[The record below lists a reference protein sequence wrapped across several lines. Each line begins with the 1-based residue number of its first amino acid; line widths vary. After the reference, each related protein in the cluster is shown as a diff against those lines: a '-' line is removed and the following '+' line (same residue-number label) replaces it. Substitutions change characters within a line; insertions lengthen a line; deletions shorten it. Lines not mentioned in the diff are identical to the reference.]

1 MSSLT
6 DQPADSGR
14 PRPWL
19 GGTTRGNAVAF
30 GLVLAARLARLRGLH
45 HDERGVLSVMSLI
58 FILALAMLLGMIIN
72 VGQHVDDK
80 LKMQNAA
87 DAATYSST
95 VVLARGMNAVAFSN
109 HLLCDTFALTAFLRE
124 ARDRNAESM
133 TPAILQAWSNAGG
146 ILDRAAA
153 RGAFPLHPKFQTV
166 GGAITAKVP
175 LEQEAVRTYGELGAA
190 VAAEVLPPLEYSLR
204 ERLIPEYQRAL
215 VQTMPL
221 VAQSV
226 ANTVSLRHGQHTD
239 GKQDK
244 AINRRRGVQV
254 GVLWRTAVGMSNQA
268 QPAGF
273 PDERDPLLRTLPA
286 VDPAPGALTGQP
298 PPVPDPTPDG
308 LEGLDFA
315 AIPGASLYFQRSF
328 LQREQRAR
336 DYLNQWVNDR
346 LRFFAYEGKMSQY
359 FPLYHAFACGQL
371 MRLLNE
377 EYPQSNLPHMIRLA
391 PNGLDPNRFR
401 DCTDCLDAAR
411 DYLDQGFMFVGV
423 SYRRPLPEMQPGL
436 YRWALGHDPLAF
448 GQAQLFIPQARMWW
462 HDGSP
467 GGSSNSNI
475 GGGGFGVPID
485 IPLDPVTSGPTP
497 PGWHHDNW
505 SADWSLWNQNWTVRL
520 VPATHPNV
528 VTILQTPPPAGA
540 LTTGQPLQVVLPDFG
555 GLDMSRVR
563 DLNNH

>member
-1 MSSLT
+1 MCSRI
-6 DQPADSGR
+6 DGVAGEEC
-14 PRPWL
+14 PRL
-19 GGTTRGNAVAF
+19 GMAHWTRGAARVVAT
-30 GLVLAARLARLRGLH
+30 VWRERLARLRGLH
-45 HDERGVLSVMSLI
+45 RDERGVLSVMSLI

-133 TPAILQAWSNAGG
+133 TPAILQAWSNVGG
-146 ILDRAAA
+146 ILDRASAQ
-153 RGAFPLHPKFQTV
+153 GAFPLHPKFQTV
-166 GGAITAKVP
+166 GAAITAKVP
-175 LEQEAVRTYGELGAA
+175 LEQEAVRAYGELGAA

-226 ANTVSLRHGQHTD
+226 ANTVSLRHGQHPD
-239 GKQDK
+239 SKQDRT
-244 AINRRRGVQV
+244 INRRRGVQV
-254 GVLWRTAVGMSNQA
+254 GVLWRTSV

-273 PDERDPLLRTLPA
+273 PDERDPFLRTLPA
-286 VDPAPGALTGQP
+286 VDPAPGAITGQV

-315 AIPGASLYFQRSF
+315 SIPGANYYFQRSF
-328 LQREQRAR
+328 LQREQHAR

-371 MRLLNE
+371 LRLLNE

-391 PNGLDPNRFR
+391 PNGLDPNGYR
-401 DCTDCLDAAR
+401 DCTNCFDAAR

-423 SYRRPLPEMQPGL
+423 SYRRPLREMQPGL
-436 YRWALGHDPLAF
+436 YRWALSHDPLAF

-528 VTILQTPPPAGA
+528 ATILQTHPPAGA
-540 LTTGQPLQVVLPDFG
+540 MASGQPLQVVLPNFG

-563 DLNNH
+563 DINNH